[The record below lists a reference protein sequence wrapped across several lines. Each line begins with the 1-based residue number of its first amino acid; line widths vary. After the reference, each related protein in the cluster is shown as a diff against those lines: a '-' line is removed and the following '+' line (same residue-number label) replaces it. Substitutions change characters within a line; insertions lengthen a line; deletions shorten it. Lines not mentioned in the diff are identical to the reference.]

1 MKASVTTG
9 MGENYSSFDLNGPEH
24 KQADEEIK
32 AAMADGL
39 IAAVKPSIKAR
50 VISISRDYLTL
61 EFEPGQQIDFQQ
73 GQVVS
78 VSK

>member
-1 MKASVTTG
+1 MKASVTTAAANNEPLTG
-9 MGENYSSFDLNGPEH
+9 KLETILTPAAGPVVFVAE
-24 KQADEEIK
+24 
-32 AAMADGL
+32 
-39 IAAVKPSIKAR
+39 KPSVKAR